1 MDSTNRSY
9 RTHGGNTTDRSR
21 TLGPRIRPHSPKM
34 PSRTIAEDNM
44 SGFMATKV
52 TEDVAPMINKPQR
65 IELPVYFNTPRRY
78 EFSRPEAPAGKKID

>member
-1 MDSTNRSY
+1 MASTNRSY
-9 RTHGGNTTDRSR
+9 NTMGGGDTQRSR

-52 TEDVAPMINKPQR
+52 TEDVAPMINKP
-65 IELPVYFNTPRRY
+65 
-78 EFSRPEAPAGKKID
+78 